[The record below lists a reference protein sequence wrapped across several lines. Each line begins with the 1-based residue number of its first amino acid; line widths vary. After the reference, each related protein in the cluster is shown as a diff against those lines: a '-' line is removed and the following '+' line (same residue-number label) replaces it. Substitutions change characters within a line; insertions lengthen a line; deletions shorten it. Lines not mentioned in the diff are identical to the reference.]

1 MKIELV
7 GNFLRNIA
15 RQKIQQINRIASISA
30 LNAGEAEFRDRI
42 FKRGESKTGAKIGTY
57 KSKKHIDAR
66 KRKGLQTAFKD
77 YFFTSNLFASL
88 KKIEYGNT
96 VSLAIVDT
104 IEIAKSRENEKRDKK
119 AVFFLNSK
127 EVGKIEREYEL
138 SVRDLLGQISF
149 E

>member
-15 RQKIQQINRIASISA
+15 RQKIPQINRIASVSA
-30 LNAGEAEFRDRI
+30 LNAGQAEFNDRI

-57 KSKKHIDAR
+57 KSKKHIQAR
-66 KRKGLQTAFKD
+66 KDKDLQTAFKD
-77 YFFTSNLFASL
+77 YFFSGNLFASIQ
-88 KKIEYGNT
+88 KVEYGDT
-96 VSLAIVDT
+96 LALAIVDT

-119 AVFFLNSK
+119 AVFFVNSK
-127 EVGKIEREYEL
+127 EVGVIEREYEL
-138 SVRDLLGQISF
+138 SVKDLLGQISF

>member
-1 MKIELV
+1 MKLDLV
-7 GNFLRNIA
+7 GKYLRDVA
-15 RQKIQQINRIASISA
+15 QRKIPQINRIASVSA

-77 YFFTSNLFASL
+77 YFFTGNLFASL
-88 KKIEYGNT
+88 KKIEYGGT
-96 VSLAIVDT
+96 ISLAIVDT

-119 AVFFLNSK
+119 AVFFFNTK
-127 EVGKIEREYEL
+127 EVGVTEREYEL
-138 SVRDLLGQISF
+138 SVRDLLGQINF
-149 E
+149 